1 MGGAAFS
8 QALSDSGSLLGGVR
22 REGREG
28 QMRANDG
35 ERTKNGRSQ
44 KRGSGTRSVRGIGG
58 ANAGARFRAGSNAPI
73 RADHGIGRR
82 GAACK
87 RTESARLRK
96 RSSPEVHGAGRPS
109 LRARVDPGFV
119 AGFDGNPPLRSRI
132 RASVREGIS
141 VSAGQSTSH
150 GRLGEERRPNP
161 FSDRGFP

>member
-1 MGGAAFS
+1 MGEAAFS

-22 REGREG
+22 RTFAAESENRAHAVRE
-28 QMRANDG
+28 R
-35 ERTKNGRSQ
+35 
-44 KRGSGTRSVRGIGG
+44 IGG

-96 RSSPEVHGAGRPS
+96 RSSPEAHGAGRPS

-141 VSAGQSTSH
+141 VSAGQSVAH
-150 GRLGEERRPNP
+150 GRLGEERRPSP
-161 FSDRGFP
+161 FSDRRFP